1 MAYKGQPVPSTV
13 YNLGGGKISDGKSI
27 RVKATEDVT
36 AGKFYYFDGFLG
48 CAFQDAKA
56 NDEVILNIEP
66 AEYETDQINTS
77 DSTPMAKGTDIFWDK
92 NNKHF
97 TASGTDVYAG
107 KITAPADTNNVIWFK
122 LAERPYSV
130 GAVTTLAN
138 QVGDLSTL
146 NTTNKS
152 KVVLA
157 VNEVNTK
164 VGDLATLTTSVKTS
178 AVEAINAVNA
188 KKAANVDPAT
198 DTNDIVAKF
207 NALLTALINAGLMEI
222 GK

>member
-1 MAYKGQPVPSTV
+1 MAFDGQPVPSTEYQIPV
-13 YNLGGGKISDGKSI
+13 AKISDGKS
-27 RVKATEDVT
+27 VVVT
-36 AGKFYYFDGFLG
+36 ATGDVVQGNFYEIEGFFGAAMTNGKAGD
-48 CAFQDAKA
+48 K
-56 NDEVILNIEP
+56 VVLNIEQ
-66 AEYETDQINTS
+66 AEY
-77 DSTPMAKGTDIFWDK
+77 STVQVVDGATF
-92 NNKHF
+92 
-97 TASGTDVYAG
+97 
-107 KITAPADTNNVIWFK
+107 
-122 LAERPYSV
+122 SV
-130 GAVTTLAN
+130 GSLVYWDGTAFTNDVGTSNRLVGRCTSYDSVNKVLTFILGPIDTELSVDAVTTLAN

-178 AVEAINAVNA
+178 AVAAINAVNA

-198 DTNDIVAKF
+198 DTTDIVAQF

-222 GK
+222 GE